1 MKGAKLTDLI
11 LISMLM
17 LVIGINTVDFIK
29 DIYKGDEWLH
39 IGLEVL
45 TVGLSI
51 WGIYMLVRTI
61 SVRAKEMTDLNEK
74 IVQSE
79 SNLELSRSKL
89 KEIGREYSKHVHQQ
103 FEVWGL
109 SPSEKAVALL
119 LLKGLSFIEIA
130 EIRSTKEKTVRQ
142 QASAIY
148 QKSEVTGR
156 HEFSAWFFED
166 LLV

>member
-1 MKGAKLTDLI
+1 MKGAKLTDFI